1 MLKKNALYFLSRGNP
16 PGAMAQ
22 TKYSWNSLIVKIE
35 GSSVRAAVAGVGVKS
50 LW

>member
-1 MLKKNALYFLSRGNP
+1 MPYILSLVGGGNP